1 MLILASSVFGYS
13 TNTIEIQ
20 AEQQNLTSF
29 NGVYQTIAQ
38 PNPKTQVN
46 KNSKAINKKLT
57 YIAVFIEF
65 NDSDSLTS
73 YHLDDPECIANAEKI
88 SKWLQI
94 MELYKFHHLRNTMR
108 CKVMENY
115 Q

>member
-1 MLILASSVFGYS
+1 MKKRISMLIFNIICLMLILASSVFGYS

-73 YHLDDPECIANAEKI
+73 YHLDDPECIDRK
-88 SKWLQI
+88 S
-94 MELYKFHHLRNTMR
+94 
-108 CKVMENY
+108 VV
-115 Q
+115 